1 MLEQTL
7 GRWISQLHRYGRI
20 FIARELEPY
29 AIGQGQAP
37 FLIALYHKD
46 GICQDELA
54 QLLKIDKGATAR
66 AISKLEQ
73 AGYVRRETSREDLR
87 CNRIY
92 LTARALELKPKL
104 SEILQRW
111 SDIISTGLTKE
122 EMEQAFTLLEKMA
135 HNACR
140 YIEKMRN
147 Q

>member
-1 MLEQTL
+1 MLAQTL
-7 GRWISQLHRYGRI
+7 GRWISLLHRYGRI
-20 FIARELEPY
+20 YISRELEQY
-29 AIGQGQAP
+29 SIGQGQAP

-87 CNRIY
+87 LNRIF
-92 LTARALELKPKL
+92 LTAKALEFKPKL
-104 SEILQRW
+104 SAVLQRW
-111 SDIISTGLTKE
+111 SDIISTGLTGE
-122 EMEQAFTLLEKMA
+122 EMEQAFILLEKMA
-135 HNACR
+135 HNA
-140 YIEKMRN
+140 YAYVEQMRN